1 MTERAVKIELFDQ
14 FARVAQAVASG
25 RRVEIV
31 DVLANGERS
40 VEELS
45 RQVDMSVAN
54 TSRHLQV
61 LKEAGLV
68 AATRDGTR
76 VRYRLASPI
85 VYRFWV
91 ALRSLAAERLP
102 GVQGLVDAYLGSREA
117 LEAIS
122 GDELLARLRAGDPLV
137 VVDVRPAEEYRAAHV
152 AGAVS
157 IPLGELE
164 RRLRELP
171 RDREVVAYCRGPY
184 CAFAPE
190 AVRTL
195 REHGYV
201 ARYLTDGLPE
211 WADAGRGVEAA
222 ASMTSAD
229 QLKAEGSVR
238 LSRRSRDGDGGQVEI
253 GADAVEG
260 GRHHGRD
267 PGFGRSRRAPQ
278 RGAREVP

>member
-1 MTERAVKIELFDQ
+1 MTDRAVKIELFDQ
-14 FARVAQAVASG
+14 FARVAQAAASG

-45 RQVDMSVAN
+45 RQVAMSVAN

-76 VRYRLASPI
+76 VRYRLASPA

-102 GVQGLVDAYLGSREA
+102 GVQGLVEAYLGSREG

-122 GDELLARLRAGDPLV
+122 DELLARLTAGEPLV
-137 VVDVRPAEEYRAAHV
+137 VVDVRPAEEYQAGHI

-157 IPLGELE
+157 IPLEELE
-164 RRLRELP
+164 QRLRELP
-171 RDREVVAYCRGPY
+171 HDRGVVAYCRGPY
-184 CAFAPE
+184 CAFAHE
-190 AVRTL
+190 AVRTP
-195 REHGYV
+195 V
-201 ARYLTDGLPE
+201 SARLFGPPARR
-211 WADAGRGVEAA
+211 WSAGVVGCRQPHRV
-222 ASMTSAD
+222 
-229 QLKAEGSVR
+229 GSC
-238 LSRRSRDGDGGQVEI
+238 
-253 GADAVEG
+253 
-260 GRHHGRD
+260 
-267 PGFGRSRRAPQ
+267 
-278 RGAREVP
+278 

>member
-1 MTERAVKIELFDQ
+1 MTDTGRPMTDRALKVELFDQ

-45 RQVDMSVAN
+45 RQVAMSVAN

-76 VRYRLASPI
+76 VRYRLASPV

-102 GVQGLVDAYLGSREA
+102 GVQGLVEAYLGSREG
-117 LEAIS
+117 LDAIS
-122 GDELLARLRAGDPLV
+122 GGELLARLRGGEPLV
-137 VVDVRPAEEYRAAHV
+137 VVDVRPAEEYQAAHV

-157 IPLGELE
+157 IPVAELE

-171 RDREVVAYCRGPY
+171 QDREIVAYCRGPY

-195 REHGYV
+195 REHGYA
-201 ARYLTDGLPE
+201 ARYLTEGLPE
-211 WADAGRGVEAA
+211 WADAGRGIEAA
-222 ASMTSAD
+222 A
-229 QLKAEGSVR
+229 
-238 LSRRSRDGDGGQVEI
+238 I
-253 GADAVEG
+253 NGATVH
-260 GRHHGRD
+260 R
-267 PGFGRSRRAPQ
+267 
-278 RGAREVP
+278 

>member
-1 MTERAVKIELFDQ
+1 MTERALKIELFDQ
-14 FARVAQAVASG
+14 FARVAQAAASG

-45 RQVDMSVAN
+45 RQVAMSVAN

-76 VRYRLASPI
+76 VRYRLASPA
-85 VYRFWV
+85 VFQFWV

-102 GVQGLVDAYLGSREA
+102 GVEGLVEAYLGSREG

-122 GDELLARLRAGDPLV
+122 GDELLSRLNAGEPLV
-137 VVDVRPAEEYRAAHV
+137 VVDVRPTEEYQSGHV

-157 IPLGELE
+157 IPLEELE

-171 RDREVVAYCRGPY
+171 REREVVAYCRGPY

-195 REHGYV
+195 RDNGYA

-211 WADAGRGVEAA
+211 WAAAG
-222 ASMTSAD
+222 
-229 QLKAEGSVR
+229 K
-238 LSRRSRDGDGGQVEI
+238 
-253 GADAVEG
+253 AVESALAG
-260 GRHHGRD
+260 PSTNR
-267 PGFGRSRRAPQ
+267 
-278 RGAREVP
+278 